1 MEYRI
6 LVFFICHFGKLYM
19 NKFLKEPLL
28 HFLLI
33 GALLFLVFELIKSPA
48 GIQENNIV
56 ITRGDIDSLQAN
68 FTRTWQRP
76 PTEDELSGLINDKV
90 QGEIAFREAIAMGLD
105 QDDAVIRRRLRM
117 KMELLV
123 EDVAGLS
130 PPKDKDFETYLAENR
145 ESFRQQPQLSFMHV
159 YLNSDKRGTHVEND
173 AREILARLSAA
184 GIDADPESFSDP
196 NMLPKELPLYYIND
210 IGRLFGVDFSRQIL
224 QVEPGKWTGP
234 VWSSYGLHLVYVR
247 ERIEGRDPE
256 LDEVR
261 KEVER
266 EWSAKRRR
274 EFKEE
279 TYKKLRERYTIVI
292 QESESS
298 ADDNKISTMAK

>member
-1 MEYRI
+1 MK
-6 LVFFICHFGKLYM
+6 KL
-19 NKFLKEPLL
+19 LKDPLL

-56 ITRGDIDSLQAN
+56 ITSGDIEALQAN
-68 FTRTWQRP
+68 FARTWQRP
-76 PTEDELSGLINDKV
+76 PTEKEISGLIEERVRD
-90 QGEIAFREAIAMGLD
+90 EIAYREAVAMGLD
-105 QDDAVIRRRLRM
+105 QGDSVIRRRLRM
-117 KMELLV
+117 KMELIV

-130 PPKDKDFETYLAENR
+130 PPTDDDLETYLAENR
-145 ESFRQQPQLSFMHV
+145 ESFRQQPQVSFMHV
-159 YLNSDKRGTHVEND
+159 YLNSDKRGVGVQDD
-173 AREILARLSAA
+173 AREILTKLSAA
-184 GIDADPESFSDP
+184 GLDADPESFSDP

-210 IGRLFGVDFSRQIL
+210 IGRLFGVDFSRQL
-224 QVEPGKWTGP
+224 LEVKPGAWTGP

-247 ERIEGRDPE
+247 ERIEGRDPG

-279 TYKKLRERYTIVI
+279 TYNKLRERYTVTI
-292 QESESS
+292 EETP
-298 ADDNKISTMAK
+298 ADVPEK